1 MATKTTLKAIAEYL
15 NLSISTVSKALADS
29 KEISEPTKIVVKNT
43 ARQLKYRP
51 NAMARGLKNN
61 HTMTLG
67 VVIPNILHTFFAKVL
82 MGMEEEAHKNGYNLV
97 TCISNESL
105 AKEKQSLNMLCD
117 VSVDAIIISLASE
130 TQQTEEIEHLKNI
143 LHYDI
148 PLVMFDR
155 VSSLVDCDSVV
166 INDYKGAFDATSYL
180 MEIGCKNIAFLS
192 CLSKTSVGKK
202 RLTGYEDAIKAKG
215 SSTTKIINTSLNNLD
230 ADLNTF
236 ISNNAIDAILTT
248 DESSAIYTMNTL
260 RTNGLEVPHDVSVI
274 GFTDGNLARN
284 YFPSVT
290 TVNQQAEIMG
300 SKAIKIAIENIN
312 RTVTKAA
319 SQEIIETE
327 LVIRNS
333 TRRINF

>member
-1 MATKTTLKAIAEYL
+1 MATKTTLKAIAEHL

-29 KEISEPTKIVVKNT
+29 KEISEATKIVVKNA

-51 NAMARGLKNN
+51 NAMARGLKNS
-61 HTMTLG
+61 HTRTLG

-82 MGMEEEAHKNGYNLV
+82 MGMEEEARKNGYNLV

-105 AKEKQSLNMLCD
+105 EKERQSLNMLCD
-117 VSVDAIIISLASE
+117 VSVDAIIISLTSE
-130 TQQTEEIEHLKNI
+130 TQQTEEIEHLNDI
-143 LHYDI
+143 LYYDI

-166 INDYKGAFDATSYL
+166 INDYKGAYDATSYL
-180 MEIGCKNIAFLS
+180 LEIGCKNVAFLS

-202 RLTGYEDAIKAKG
+202 RLAGYEDAIKANG
-215 SSTTKIINTSLNNLD
+215 NNLPKIINTTLIDLEEN
-230 ADLNTF
+230 LNTF
-236 ISNNAIDAILTT
+236 ISDNVIDAILTT

-260 RTNGLEVPHDVSVI
+260 RTNGLMVPNDVSVI

-290 TVNQQAEIMG
+290 TVKQQAEIMG
-300 SKAIKIAIENIN
+300 SKAIQIAIENIN
-312 RTVTKAA
+312 RKVVKAP
-319 SQEIIETE
+319 SQEVIETE
-327 LVIRNS
+327 LVVRNS
-333 TRRINF
+333 TRRITA